1 MDGDSEV
8 PARDGVAVSMS
19 VFVYTTVDEPT
30 EWAVYQVEWT
40 LQAED
45 AGTWTAVTLSD
56 GTTTQLS
63 PTTTVVLTYEE
74 DETPNFET
82 VEITDSLVPLAKLDP
97 QTNYRVL
104 GQLKRLPF
112 LGSWA
117 DVDSQKNSAAQQ
129 LYHYSNSASDDSARN
144 VIAELDSISITN
156 PFLLDGATDSAK
168 RGFTVETGAT
178 IRRWDGYDAAL
189 TLLNIEVRYE
199 VELIDGSGV
208 SIELEDASFTRP
220 EWTWSYDNS
229 GADPAPSETT
239 ASESFTI
246 VPAVQLDPT
255 ATYTARITIT
265 HVEETSPTEVVESG
279 NQLATAATQLLHF
292 NGTLAFASNSTTL
305 TDFTRSPQPATVN
318 GAGYVSM
325 TLNDVAGHLNQGTEY
340 SFSAPAGVNLELY
353 PDGTA
358 AVKGLGANITVTQ
371 PADDIGSSAAVRFL
385 RKNMLLSTSGL
396 SADITTYLP
405 QGMSYRESG
414 TAKRLHSG
422 QLALG
427 TTALTD
433 SLRPSSSVL
442 SYSPANPISVSEET
456 KPLQLGATS
465 IEWAVTSGQF
475 QVKGAGA
482 GEYVRAQ
489 EAAYL
494 LGAAVPLEEK
504 VKPDNTG
511 YYQAFKTVLS
521 TANEFFI
528 YTDANAA
535 AILDLECD
543 LNPGSF
549 ITHFPLGTEIS
560 FGSGSQQITG
570 DVVTAGGLL
579 NVQKLSLDYERA
591 CVDRDGSEM
600 DGCSSNSDTGAFTV
614 DVGSLSFT
622 PDGGL
627 VGSGA
632 LEANAF
638 ADKELRWGTID
649 GTANY
654 AHTLSSFSDGTFHM
668 TGHFLPGMGGSAT
681 DFNPDAASRTYSDAG
696 PARTLLAATKGG
708 SMARPGSVEDAAGS
722 HDYAGVNLS
731 VGSDNTV
738 TDTAYIAGLAV
749 PYFVRGCN
757 HFYVRPSGV
766 TGTLEGDPDSFPSTL
781 TLYGYDFKFDYYGLA
796 FVQNSTSPERSFTA
810 GSVVTPFPADAT
822 FEFDGLSFT
831 CPGGLAEARLP
842 DGGLDK
848 QLRYWSADFD
858 VSTLSFT
865 STDGCDPSAAAYLTL
880 GATVYSTLL
889 DSPLHGIAGIDPD
902 GELISKD
909 FSDTKG
915 LETTVTSRFRM
926 PNRIQLNGPDEELY
940 DLVAISEGYF
950 NDYGST
956 AEQTAGDGRLNF
968 AATADVPFFEDL
980 EVQVRTTAS
989 QNTNPD
995 ASVQLMGGW
1004 LDGVDSFF
1012 TSTFF
1017 DDSNR
1022 AWPDAGIS
1030 EALYRNESGAAG
1042 DPSAYL
1048 IHARQNWLGVV
1059 EFDYPLKWSSSLRS
1073 FTAQEPNAPQDLV
1086 VVEVSHQ
1093 LDYLSAENAEL
1104 SFGVVYQGL
1113 PEVNL
1118 TNFAFNQL
1126 DESSGALEAMVQ
1138 AFRQDIAGK
1147 GEAAVGALE
1156 DGVNG
1161 INAMLQDQIDAMLE
1175 EFYTTTIDPIVDA
1188 LYNGLDQLDH
1198 QTAAANDWITQV
1210 EDETQRLIVNYS
1222 SAAYDPAGSLTSVRD
1237 AIKTLDSTA
1246 ADAASLINEVDAAL
1260 EQVQLALRVIS
1271 DQVYIAADSSVTLE
1285 VPAVPDSSNT
1295 IQGLLYQDEG
1305 DFQIVSSLIS
1315 ALIAELSAEIGGELA
1330 GMLGDVL
1337 EAPVGELNTLI
1348 NEQLEAVRPTLEKVQ
1363 EILAETDSTIAD
1375 VRSEIA
1381 ATGDLVQ
1388 EIEAILD
1395 AADGLIDAASVEL
1408 QVTIKALVL
1417 ERIPEP
1423 SQFVEYS
1430 EAEVKALIRQ
1440 EIEDRIRELEIIPEF
1455 QLVLRQHF
1463 YDLDLQIKEGI
1474 DTAFAQVNEAIK
1486 GLLKEFLS
1494 DFDDTINGFL
1504 GDLGSSLGAG
1514 EVTGFAHINEDALR
1528 LLRLDAHLQLQVPE
1542 DFEFN
1547 GYLQIKQLSSDGSDA
1562 CSYGGSDTA
1571 KEVTMGALGVPVA
1584 WVSDGMSVDVEGK
1597 VVFTTY
1603 PVGLGGRIEMVDGEF
1618 GFESFTIT
1626 DLGAAMSFGATENY
1640 LAAEVGLAFQSY
1652 AMYGGVFFG
1661 QTCDI
1666 APLEMVNPQ
1675 AASVLG
1681 NPNPTFSGAYVYG
1694 EAHIPVSEALLGIPA
1709 SCMFKITAGVGAGA
1723 FYFVEGPTFGGQMLL
1738 AVSGEALCL
1747 VSIKG
1752 DVSLVGVK
1760 VADDFRFSGRGRLS
1774 GKVGSCPFCVKFGK
1788 TLNLE
1793 YKNDRWSYDL

>member
-1 MDGDSEV
+1 
-8 PARDGVAVSMS
+8 
-19 VFVYTTVDEPT
+19 
-30 EWAVYQVEWT
+30 
-40 LQAED
+40 
-45 AGTWTAVTLSD
+45 
-56 GTTTQLS
+56 
-63 PTTTVVLTYEE
+63 
-74 DETPNFET
+74 
-82 VEITDSLVPLAKLDP
+82 
-97 QTNYRVL
+97 
-104 GQLKRLPF
+104 
-112 LGSWA
+112 
-117 DVDSQKNSAAQQ
+117 
-129 LYHYSNSASDDSARN
+129 
-144 VIAELDSISITN
+144 
-156 PFLLDGATDSAK
+156 
-168 RGFTVETGAT
+168 
-178 IRRWDGYDAAL
+178 
-189 TLLNIEVRYE
+189 
-199 VELIDGSGV
+199 
-208 SIELEDASFTRP
+208 
-220 EWTWSYDNS
+220 
-229 GADPAPSETT
+229 
-239 ASESFTI
+239 
-246 VPAVQLDPT
+246 
-255 ATYTARITIT
+255 
-265 HVEETSPTEVVESG
+265 
-279 NQLATAATQLLHF
+279 
-292 NGTLAFASNSTTL
+292 
-305 TDFTRSPQPATVN
+305 
-318 GAGYVSM
+318 
-325 TLNDVAGHLNQGTEY
+325 
-340 SFSAPAGVNLELY
+340 
-353 PDGTA
+353 
-358 AVKGLGANITVTQ
+358 
-371 PADDIGSSAAVRFL
+371 
-385 RKNMLLSTSGL
+385 
-396 SADITTYLP
+396 
-405 QGMSYRESG
+405 
-414 TAKRLHSG
+414 
-422 QLALG
+422 
-427 TTALTD
+427 
-433 SLRPSSSVL
+433 
-442 SYSPANPISVSEET
+442 
-456 KPLQLGATS
+456 
-465 IEWAVTSGQF
+465 
-475 QVKGAGA
+475 
-482 GEYVRAQ
+482 
-489 EAAYL
+489 
-494 LGAAVPLEEK
+494 
-504 VKPDNTG
+504 
-511 YYQAFKTVLS
+511 
-521 TANEFFI
+521 
-528 YTDANAA
+528 
-535 AILDLECD
+535 
-543 LNPGSF
+543 
-549 ITHFPLGTEIS
+549 
-560 FGSGSQQITG
+560 
-570 DVVTAGGLL
+570 
-579 NVQKLSLDYERA
+579 
-591 CVDRDGSEM
+591 
-600 DGCSSNSDTGAFTV
+600 
-614 DVGSLSFT
+614 
-622 PDGGL
+622 
-627 VGSGA
+627 
-632 LEANAF
+632 
-638 ADKELRWGTID
+638 
-649 GTANY
+649 
-654 AHTLSSFSDGTFHM
+654 
-668 TGHFLPGMGGSAT
+668 
-681 DFNPDAASRTYSDAG
+681 
-696 PARTLLAATKGG
+696 
-708 SMARPGSVEDAAGS
+708 
-722 HDYAGVNLS
+722 
-731 VGSDNTV
+731 V
-738 TDTAYIAGLAV
+738 TDNAYIAGLAV
-749 PYFVRGCN
+749 PYLVRGCN

-796 FVQNSTSPERSFTA
+796 FVQNSTSPETSFTA
-810 GSVVTPFPADAT
+810 GSVITPFPADET

-909 FSDTKG
+909 FSDSKG

-926 PNRIQLNGPDEELY
+926 PNRMQLNGPDEELY
-940 DLVAISEGYF
+940 DLIAISEGYF

-1004 LDGVDSFF
+1004 LDGGESFF

-1017 DDSNR
+1017 DASNR

-1030 EALYRNESGAAG
+1030 EALYRNESGATG
-1042 DPSAYL
+1042 DPSPYL
-1048 IHARQNWLGVV
+1048 IHARQNWLDVV

-1073 FTAQEPNAPQDLV
+1073 FTAQAPNAPQDLV

-1246 ADAASLINEVDAAL
+1246 ADAASFINEVDAAL

-1285 VPAVPDSSNT
+1285 VPAVPDPSNT

-1337 EAPVGELNTLI
+1337 EAPVGELNNLI
-1348 NEQLEAVRPTLEKVQ
+1348 NEQLEAVRPTLEIVQ

-1375 VRSEIA
+1375 VRAEIA
-1381 ATGDLVQ
+1381 ATGDLVK

-1562 CSYGGSDTA
+1562 CSYGGSNTA

-1675 AASVLG
+1675 AASVIG

-1793 YKNDRWSYDL
+1793 YKNDRWSFDL